1 MSRRSRSPTS
11 LNRSS
16 SGKRMFIQR
25 LYASIHAAANGRAR
39 AGPVSNRERAHCCG
53 GVAEGE
59 SCCTPG
65 GRFTVTVWQE
75 TIARRLREFHLD
87 SIRNQML
94 VFAVVA
100 TLVPTLAMTVV
111 SSRQS
116 RRSIGDQVAQE
127 LRGTS
132 TQAAWEMDLWL
143 GDRLRDLRVAAT
155 AYAVPENLAR
165 IQGSGGAEAVN
176 RLREYLNSVRERCPD
191 CDALLV
197 VDGRGRFVVGSG
209 GRMTGVQF
217 SQDRLSALR
226 TSDALVGDAYWDT
239 GLGKAAIALAVPIRQ
254 ADGKYVGA
262 LMAKLNLRAVAD
274 VLQRLAPRDE
284 GGAGGAGGGDLYVM
298 TEQGRL
304 ILRSRVS
311 SAELMRTKLP
321 TETVQALVDR
331 EGSSVEYKR
340 ADGQGVIGTL
350 RRVPALR
357 WAAVVE
363 MPRAEAFRQAG
374 GGGGT
379 GLVLLALLVAAALA
393 AYVGLLIVRP
403 LRRLSGVAA
412 KVAAGD
418 HSVELPT
425 GGGGEIGQLT
435 QVLKNLVAR
444 VREREGQGELERLS
458 VKDAL
463 TGLYNR
469 RHLMGTL
476 ANEVQRS
483 RRLRRTFSVLMADVD
498 KFKQYN
504 DTKGHLAGD
513 AALVKVAEILRKATR
528 GVDSVARYGGEE
540 FLVMLIEAP
549 IATAAAVGERIRARV
564 AAEEFSGGKMTVS
577 VGAAEYP
584 THGDTPEELIAS
596 ADAAMYEAKDRGRD
610 RVVAAGGPQEHEKEK
625 KRRRTRTSR
634 AGGDRKS
641 VV

>member
-1 MSRRSRSPTS
+1 
-11 LNRSS
+11 L
-16 SGKRMFIQR
+16 
-25 LYASIHAAANGRAR
+25 
-39 AGPVSNRERAHCCG
+39 
-53 GVAEGE
+53 
-59 SCCTPG
+59 
-65 GRFTVTVWQE
+65 TVTVWQE

-100 TLVPTLAMTVV
+100 TLVPTLAMTVL

-132 TQAAWEMDLWL
+132 TQAASEIDQWL
-143 GDRLRDLRVAAT
+143 SDRLRDLRVAAT

-165 IQGSGGAEAVN
+165 IQGSGGGEALS
-176 RLREYLNSVRERCPD
+176 RLREYLNSVRDRCPD

-197 VDGRGRFVVGSG
+197 VDGRGRFVTSSG

-217 SQDRLSALR
+217 TQDRLNALK

-239 GLGKAAIALAVPIRQ
+239 GLGKAAIGLAVPIRQ

-262 LMAKLNLRAVAD
+262 LMAKINLRAVAD

-284 GGAGGAGGGDLYVM
+284 NGSGGDVYVM

-304 ILRSRVS
+304 ILRSRTS
-311 SAELMRTKLP
+311 SADLMRTKLP
-321 TETVQALVDR
+321 TETVQALIDR

-340 ADGQGVIGTL
+340 ADGRDVIGTL

-374 GGGGT
+374 GGGT
-379 GLVLLALLVAAALA
+379 GVLLIALLLAAGLA
-393 AYVGLLIVRP
+393 AYVGSLIVRP
-403 LRRLSGVAA
+403 LQRLSGVAA

-418 HSVELPT
+418 TSVELPT
-425 GGGGEIGQLT
+425 GAGGEVGQLT
-435 QVLKNLVAR
+435 QVFKNLVTR

-458 VKDAL
+458 VTDGL

-483 RRLRRTFSVLMADVD
+483 RRLRRAFSVLLADVD
-498 KFKQYN
+498 HFKQYN
-504 DTKGHLAGD
+504 DTHGHLGGD
-513 AALVKVAEILRKATR
+513 AVLVKIAEILRQTTR

-549 IATAAAVGERIRARV
+549 IATAAAVGERLRARV
-564 AAEEFSGGKMTVS
+564 AAEEFGGGRVTVS

-584 THGDTPEELIAS
+584 THGETPEELIAS
-596 ADAAMYEAKDRGRD
+596 ADAAMYQAKNEGRD
-610 RVVAAGGPQEHEKEK
+610 RVIVAGRRAEREKEG
-625 KRRRTRTSR
+625 KRRRK
-634 AGGDRKS
+634 GEG
-641 VV
+641 

>member
-1 MSRRSRSPTS
+1 
-11 LNRSS
+11 
-16 SGKRMFIQR
+16 
-25 LYASIHAAANGRAR
+25 
-39 AGPVSNRERAHCCG
+39 
-53 GVAEGE
+53 
-59 SCCTPG
+59 
-65 GRFTVTVWQE
+65 VTVWQE

-100 TLVPTLAMTVV
+100 TLVPTLAMTVL

-132 TQAAWEMDLWL
+132 TQAASEIDQWL
-143 GDRLRDLRVAAT
+143 SDRLRDLRVAAT

-165 IQGSGGAEAVN
+165 IQGSGGGEALS
-176 RLREYLNSVRERCPD
+176 RLREYLNSVRDRCPD

-197 VDGRGRFVVGSG
+197 VDGRGRFVTSSG

-217 SQDRLSALR
+217 TQDRLNALK

-239 GLGKAAIALAVPIRQ
+239 GLGKAAIGLAVPIRQ

-262 LMAKLNLRAVAD
+262 LMAKINLRAVAD

-284 GGAGGAGGGDLYVM
+284 NGSGGDVYVM

-304 ILRSRVS
+304 ILRSRTS
-311 SAELMRTKLP
+311 SADLMRTKLP
-321 TETVQALVDR
+321 TETVQALIDR

-340 ADGQGVIGTL
+340 ADGRDVIGTL

-374 GGGGT
+374 GGGT
-379 GLVLLALLVAAALA
+379 GVLLIALLLAAGLA
-393 AYVGLLIVRP
+393 AYVGSLIVRP
-403 LRRLSGVAA
+403 LQRLSGVAA

-418 HSVELPT
+418 TSVELPT
-425 GGGGEIGQLT
+425 GAGGEVGQLT
-435 QVLKNLVAR
+435 QVFKNLVTR

-458 VKDAL
+458 VTDGL

-483 RRLRRTFSVLMADVD
+483 RRLRRAFSVLLADVD
-498 KFKQYN
+498 HFKQYN
-504 DTKGHLAGD
+504 DTHGHLGGD
-513 AALVKVAEILRKATR
+513 AVLVKIAEILRQTTR

-549 IATAAAVGERIRARV
+549 IATAAAVGERLRARV
-564 AAEEFSGGKMTVS
+564 AAEEFGGGRVTVS

-584 THGDTPEELIAS
+584 THGETPEELIAS
-596 ADAAMYEAKDRGRD
+596 ADAAMYQAKNEGRD
-610 RVVAAGGPQEHEKEK
+610 RVIVAGRRAEREKEG
-625 KRRRTRTSR
+625 KRRRK
-634 AGGDRKS
+634 GEG
-641 VV
+641 

>member
-1 MSRRSRSPTS
+1 MNLAVP
-11 LNRSS
+11 
-16 SGKRMFIQR
+16 
-25 LYASIHAAANGRAR
+25 
-39 AGPVSNRERAHCCG
+39 REG
-53 GVAEGE
+53 D
-59 SCCTPG
+59 
-65 GRFTVTVWQE
+65 FTVTVWQE

-100 TLVPTLAMTVV
+100 TLVPTLAMTVL

-132 TQAAWEMDLWL
+132 TQAASEIDQWL
-143 GDRLRDLRVAAT
+143 SDRLRDLRVAAT

-165 IQGSGGAEAVN
+165 IQGSGGGEALS
-176 RLREYLNSVRERCPD
+176 RLREYLNSVRDRCPD

-197 VDGRGRFVVGSG
+197 VDGRGRFVTSSG

-217 SQDRLSALR
+217 TQDRLNALK

-239 GLGKAAIALAVPIRQ
+239 GLGKAAIGLAVPIRQ

-262 LMAKLNLRAVAD
+262 LMAKINLRAVAD

-284 GGAGGAGGGDLYVM
+284 NGSGGDVYVM

-304 ILRSRVS
+304 ILRSRTS
-311 SAELMRTKLP
+311 SADLMRTKLP
-321 TETVQALVDR
+321 TETVQALIDR

-340 ADGQGVIGTL
+340 ADGRDVIGTL

-363 MPRAEAFRQAG
+363 VPRAEAFRQAG
-374 GGGGT
+374 GGGT
-379 GLVLLALLVAAALA
+379 GLLLIALLLAAALA
-393 AYVGLLIVRP
+393 AYVGSLIVRP
-403 LRRLSGVAA
+403 LQRLSGVAA

-418 HSVELPT
+418 TSVELPT
-425 GGGGEIGQLT
+425 GAGGEVGQLT
-435 QVLKNLVAR
+435 QVFKNLVTR

-458 VKDAL
+458 VTDGL

-483 RRLRRTFSVLMADVD
+483 RRLRRAFSVLLADVD
-498 KFKQYN
+498 HFKQYN
-504 DTKGHLAGD
+504 DTHGHLGGD
-513 AALVKVAEILRKATR
+513 AVLVKIAEILRQTTR

-549 IATAAAVGERIRARV
+549 IATAAAVGERLRARV
-564 AAEEFSGGKMTVS
+564 AAEEFGGGRVTVS

-584 THGDTPEELIAS
+584 THGETPEELIAS
-596 ADAAMYEAKDRGRD
+596 ADAAMYQAKNEGRD
-610 RVVAAGGPQEHEKEK
+610 RVIVAGRRAEREKEG
-625 KRRRTRTSR
+625 KRRRK
-634 AGGDRKS
+634 GEG
-641 VV
+641 

>member
-1 MSRRSRSPTS
+1 M
-11 LNRSS
+11 
-16 SGKRMFIQR
+16 
-25 LYASIHAAANGRAR
+25 
-39 AGPVSNRERAHCCG
+39 
-53 GVAEGE
+53 
-59 SCCTPG
+59 
-65 GRFTVTVWQE
+65 TVWQE

-94 VFAVVA
+94 VFAVVV
-100 TLVPTLAMTVV
+100 TLVPALVLTVA

-116 RRSIGDQVAQE
+116 RRSIGDQIAQE
-127 LRGTS
+127 LRVTS
-132 TQAAWEMDLWL
+132 TQAASEIDQWL
-143 GDRLRDLRVAAT
+143 SDRLRDLRVAAT

-165 IQGSGGAEAVN
+165 IERSGGGEALS
-176 RLREYLNSVRERCPD
+176 RLREYLNSVRDRCPD

-197 VDGRGRFVVGSG
+197 VEGRGRFVTSSG

-217 SQDRLSALR
+217 TQDRLNALK

-239 GLGKAAIALAVPIRQ
+239 GLGKAAIGLAVPIRQ

-262 LMAKLNLRAVAD
+262 LMAKINLRAVAD

-284 GGAGGAGGGDLYVM
+284 NGGGGGVGGDVYVM

-304 ILRSRVS
+304 ILRARAS

-321 TETVQALVDR
+321 PETVQALIDR

-340 ADGQGVIGTL
+340 ADGRDVMGTL

-374 GGGGT
+374 GSGT
-379 GLVLLALLVAAALA
+379 GLLLIAVLLAAALA
-393 AYVGLLIVRP
+393 AYVGSLIVRP
-403 LRRLSGVAA
+403 LQRLSGVAA

-418 HSVELPT
+418 TSVELPT
-425 GGGGEIGQLT
+425 GAGGEVGQLT
-435 QVLKNLVAR
+435 QVFKNLVTR

-458 VKDAL
+458 VTDGL

-483 RRLRRTFSVLMADVD
+483 RRLRRAFSVLLADVD
-498 KFKQYN
+498 HFKQYN
-504 DTKGHLAGD
+504 DTHGHLGGD
-513 AALVKVAEILRKATR
+513 AVLVKIAEILRQTTR

-549 IATAAAVGERIRARV
+549 IVTAAAVGERLRARV
-564 AAEEFSGGKMTVS
+564 AAEEFGGGRVTVS

-584 THGDTPEELIAS
+584 THGETPEELIAS
-596 ADAAMYEAKDRGRD
+596 ADAAMYQAKNEGRD
-610 RVVAAGGPQEHEKEK
+610 RVIVAGRRAEREKEG
-625 KRRRTRTSR
+625 KRRRK
-634 AGGDRKS
+634 GEG
-641 VV
+641 